1 MYFQTGALPNL
12 LIFMPVIC
20 LPPEIKTLSAML
32 KSFKVPNNIVIVF
45 SIIII
50 AAILTWIVPG
60 GKYDRQTIKVN
71 GVERTVIV
79 NDTYKAIDSQ
89 PQTWQIFS
97 AFYKGF
103 INMSHIIVFILMIGG
118 AFWIMNETKSIDI
131 GILSFLHLTKRFERW
146 KFVRMLGVDNII
158 MAFIMIIFS
167 AFGAIFG
174 MAEET
179 LAFTI
184 IFVQLGI
191 RMGYD
196 SLVGIGLCYFA
207 AHIGFA
213 GAILNPFTIGI
224 AQGLSSVPLFTGIE
238 YRVVCWLIFTFLA
251 IAFVLWYA
259 RRVKK
264 NPEKSIMFNEDEYW
278 RKRNESDVETI
289 RYYTPK
295 SAWIVGGVLFI
306 IMLVYSFWFPTTNLR
321 VGLSTV
327 NGPFIPVLTAIYAIT
342 SFFALR
348 KSLHFYI
355 LNILA
360 FTIFYL
366 VLGVLGYDWYIM
378 EIAALFLAMGI
389 FTGFAAGKKNSEI
402 TKLFQEGVKD
412 IVSAAL
418 VVGFAGGIIAILND
432 GLIIDTVLHSLANS
446 LKGTGQLTAVTIM
459 YGFQSLLNLVIT
471 SGSAKAALTI
481 PIMAQFSDIIGL
493 SRQATITA
501 FQFGAGITDM
511 IAPTSGVLIGVLGIA
526 KVPYGK
532 WVKFIL
538 PFMLFLAFVAWL
550 LLIPTVT
557 MKLSGF

>member
-1 MYFQTGALPNL
+1 
-12 LIFMPVIC
+12 
-20 LPPEIKTLSAML
+20 ML
-32 KSFKVPNNIVIVF
+32 KNFKVPNNIVIVF
-45 SIIII
+45 SIIIL
-50 AAILTWIVPG
+50 AAVLTWIVPG
-60 GKYDRQTIKVN
+60 GRYDRQTIKVN
-71 GVERTVIV
+71 GVEREVIV
-79 NDTYKAIDSQ
+79 NNTYQHVDSQ

-103 INMSHIIVFILMIGG
+103 IKMSHIIVFILMIGG

-131 GILSFLHLTKRFERW
+131 GILSFLTLTKRFE
-146 KFVRMLGVDNII
+146 KYKLIRMLGVDNII
-158 MAFIMIIFS
+158 MVFIMVIFS

-184 IFVQLGI
+184 IFVQLSV

-207 AHIGFA
+207 AHVGFA

-224 AQGLSSVPLFTGIE
+224 AQGLSSIPLFSGIE
-238 YRVVCWLIFTFLA
+238 YRVICWFIFTFLA
-251 IAFVLWYA
+251 IAFVIWYA
-259 RRVKK
+259 HRVKK
-264 NPEKSIMFNEDEYW
+264 NPKKSIIYTEDEYW
-278 RKRNESDVETI
+278 RKRGESDNESIE
-289 RYYTPK
+289 YYTPR
-295 SAWIVGGVLFI
+295 SAWIVASVLFV
-306 IMLVYSFWFPTTNLR
+306 IMLVYSFYYPSTNLR
-321 VGLSTV
+321 VGLNIV
-327 NGPFIPVLTAIYAIT
+327 KGPFLPILTGLFGIT
-342 SFFALR
+342 SFVALR
-348 KSLHFYI
+348 KSLHFFI

-432 GLIIDTVLHSLANS
+432 GQIIDTVLFSLSNS
-446 LKGTGQLTAVTIM
+446 LKGTGQITAITIM
-459 YGFQSLLNLVIT
+459 YGFQSLLNLIIT

-493 SRQATITA
+493 SRQATIMA
-501 FQFGAGITDM
+501 FQFGSGITDM

-532 WVKFIL
+532 WVKFVI
-538 PFMLFLAFVAWL
+538 PFVLLLAFVAWL
-550 LLIPTVT
+550 LLIPCVT
-557 MKLSGF
+557 MKLNGF

>member
-1 MYFQTGALPNL
+1 M
-12 LIFMPVIC
+12 IC
-20 LPPEIKTLSAML
+20 IHTPGKML
-32 KSFKVPNNIVIVF
+32 KNLKVPNNIVIVF
-45 SIIII
+45 SIIIL
-50 AAILTWIVPG
+50 AAVLTWIVPG

-79 NDTYKAIDSQ
+79 NDTYKQVDSQ

-103 INMSHIIVFILMIGG
+103 INMSHIVVFILMIGG
-118 AFWIMNETKSIDI
+118 AFWIMNETRAIDI
-131 GILSFLHLTKRFERW
+131 GILSFLTLTKRFEKW
-146 KFVRMLGVDNII
+146 KVIRFLGVDNII
-158 MAFIMIIFS
+158 MTFIMIIFS
-167 AFGAIFG
+167 SFGAIFG

-179 LAFTI
+179 LAFTL
-184 IFVQLGI
+184 IFVQLSI

-207 AHIGFA
+207 AHVGFA

-224 AQGLSSVPLFTGIE
+224 AQGLSSIPLFSGIE
-238 YRVVCWLIFTFLA
+238 YRVICWLIFTFVA

-259 RRVKK
+259 HRVKK
-264 NPEKSIMFNEDEYW
+264 NPKKSIIFTEDEYW
-278 RKRNESDVETI
+278 RKRSESDTEKI
-289 RYYTPK
+289 EYYTPK
-295 SAWIVGGVLFI
+295 SAWIVGGVLFV
-306 IMLVYSFWFPTTNLR
+306 IMLVYSYYYPSTSLK
-321 VGLSTV
+321 VGLNIV
-327 NGPFIPVLTAIYAIT
+327 KGPFIPILTAFFGLT
-342 SFFALR
+342 SYIALR
-348 KSLHFYI
+348 KSLHFFV

-366 VLGVLGYDWYIM
+366 ILGVLGYDWYIM
-378 EIAALFLAMGI
+378 EIAALFLAMGV

-402 TKLFQEGVKD
+402 TRLFLEGVKD

-432 GLIIDTVLHSLANS
+432 GQIIDTVLFSLSNS
-446 LKGTGQLTAVTIM
+446 LKGAGQIAAITIM

-493 SRQATITA
+493 SRQATIMA
-501 FQFGAGITDM
+501 FQFGSGITDM

-526 KVPYGK
+526 KIPYGK
-532 WVKFIL
+532 WVKFII
-538 PFMLFLAFVAWL
+538 PFVLGLAFIAWL

-557 MKLSGF
+557 MTLNGF

>member
-1 MYFQTGALPNL
+1 
-12 LIFMPVIC
+12 
-20 LPPEIKTLSAML
+20 ML
-32 KSFKVPNNIVIVF
+32 KNFKVPNNIVIVF
-45 SIIII
+45 SIIIL
-50 AAILTWIVPG
+50 AAVLTWIVPG

-79 NDTYKAIDSQ
+79 NDTYKQVDSQ

-103 INMSHIIVFILMIGG
+103 INMSHIVVFILMIGG
-118 AFWIMNETKSIDI
+118 AFWIMNETRAIDI
-131 GILSFLHLTKRFERW
+131 GILSFLTLTKRFEKW
-146 KFVRMLGVDNII
+146 KVIRFLGVDNII
-158 MAFIMIIFS
+158 MSFIMIIFS
-167 AFGAIFG
+167 SFGAIFG

-179 LAFTI
+179 LAFTL
-184 IFVQLGI
+184 IFVQLSI

-207 AHIGFA
+207 AHVGFA

-224 AQGLSSVPLFTGIE
+224 AQGLSSIPLFSGIE
-238 YRVVCWLIFTFLA
+238 YRVVCWLIFTFVA

-259 RRVKK
+259 HRVKK
-264 NPEKSIMFNEDEYW
+264 NPKKSIIFTEDEYW
-278 RKRNESDVETI
+278 RKRSESDTEKI
-289 RYYTPK
+289 EYYTPK
-295 SAWIVGGVLFI
+295 SARIVAVVLFL
-306 IMLVYSFWFPTTNLR
+306 IMLVYSYYYPSTNLK
-321 VGLSTV
+321 VGLNIV
-327 NGPFIPVLTAIYAIT
+327 KGPFIPILTAIFGLT
-342 SFFALR
+342 SYIALR
-348 KSLHFYI
+348 KSLHFFI

-366 VLGVLGYDWYIM
+366 ILGVLGYDWYIM
-378 EIAALFLAMGI
+378 EIAALFLAMGV

-402 TKLFQEGVKD
+402 TRLFQEGVKD

-432 GLIIDTVLHSLANS
+432 GQIIDTVLFSLSNS
-446 LKGTGQLTAVTIM
+446 LKGAGQIAAITIM

-493 SRQATITA
+493 SRQATIMA
-501 FQFGAGITDM
+501 FQFGSGITDM

-532 WVKFIL
+532 WVKFII
-538 PFMLFLAFVAWL
+538 PFVLGLAFIAWL

-557 MKLSGF
+557 MKLNGF

>member
-1 MYFQTGALPNL
+1 
-12 LIFMPVIC
+12 
-20 LPPEIKTLSAML
+20 ML
-32 KSFKVPNNIVIVF
+32 KNFKVPNNIVIVF

-50 AAILTWIVPG
+50 AAILTWVVPG

-79 NDTYKAIDSQ
+79 NNTYTSIDSH
-89 PQTWQIFS
+89 PQTWQVFA

-103 INMSHIIVFILMIGG
+103 VNMSHIIVFILMIGG
-118 AFWIMNETKSIDI
+118 AFWIMNETRSIDI
-131 GILSFLHLTKRFERW
+131 GILSFLTLTKRFEKW
-146 KFVRMLGVDNII
+146 KFIRFLGVDNII
-158 MAFIMIIFS
+158 MTFIMVIFS

-179 LAFTI
+179 LAFTL
-184 IFVQLGI
+184 IFVQLSI

-207 AHIGFA
+207 AHVGFA

-238 YRVVCWLIFTFLA
+238 YRVICWIIFTFVS
-251 IAFVLWYA
+251 IVFVLWYA
-259 RRVKK
+259 KRVKK
-264 NPEKSIMFNEDEYW
+264 NPSKSIMFKEDDFW
-278 RKRNESDVETI
+278 RKRSESDIEKI
-289 RYYTPK
+289 EFYTPK
-295 SAWIVGGVLFI
+295 SAWIVGGVLTL
-306 IMLVYSFWFPTTNLR
+306 IMVIYSFYFPSTDLK
-321 VGLSTV
+321 VGLNIV
-327 NGPFIPVLTAIYAIT
+327 KGPFLPILTGLFAVI

-348 KSLHFYI
+348 KSLHFFV
-355 LNILA
+355 LNILG

-366 VLGVLGYDWYIM
+366 ILGVLGYDWYIM
-378 EIAALFLAMGI
+378 EIAALFLAMGV

-432 GLIIDTVLHSLANS
+432 GQIIDTVLFSLSNS
-446 LKGTGQLTAVTIM
+446 LKGTGQITAITIM
-459 YGFQSLLNLVIT
+459 YGFQSLLNLIIT

-493 SRQATITA
+493 SRQATIMA
-501 FQFGAGITDM
+501 FQFGSGITDM

-532 WVKFIL
+532 WVKFII
-538 PFMLFLAFVAWL
+538 PFMLLLAFIAWL

-557 MKLSGF
+557 MKLNGF

>member
-1 MYFQTGALPNL
+1 
-12 LIFMPVIC
+12 MPF
-20 LPPEIKTLSAML
+20 T
-32 KSFKVPNNIVIVF
+32 FKVPNNIVIVF
-45 SIIII
+45 SIIIL

-60 GKYDRQTIKVN
+60 GKYDRQTVKVN

-79 NDTYKAIDSQ
+79 NNTYQPVDHQ
-89 PQTWQIFS
+89 PQTWQIFA
-97 AFYKGF
+97 AFYTGF
-103 INMSHIIVFILMIGG
+103 VKMAHIIVFILMIGG

-131 GILSFLHLTKRFERW
+131 GILSFLSLTRRFEKWKPVRW
-146 KFVRMLGVDNII
+146 LGVDNII
-158 MAFIMIIFS
+158 ITFIMIIFS

-174 MAEET
+174 MSEET

-184 IFVQLGI
+184 IFVQLSV

-224 AQGLSSVPLFTGIE
+224 AQGLASVPLFTGIE
-238 YRVVCWLIFTFLA
+238 YRVVCWLILTTIS
-251 IAFVLWYA
+251 IAFILWYA

-264 NPEKSIMFNEDEYW
+264 NPERSLMYHEDAYW
-278 RKRNESDVETI
+278 RKRGESDTETI
-289 RYYTPK
+289 TYYTPR
-295 SAWIVGGVLFI
+295 SAWVVAGVLLL
-306 IMLVYSFWFPTTNLR
+306 IMSAYAWVYPISHVRIGLR
-321 VGLSTV
+321 VV
-327 NGPFIPVLTAIYAIT
+327 EGPFIPVLTALYAFT
-342 SFFALR
+342 SYFALR

-378 EIAALFLAMGI
+378 EIAALFLAMGV

-432 GLIIDTVLHSLANS
+432 GQIIDTVLYSLSNS
-446 LKGTGQLTAVTIM
+446 LKGTGQLAAVSIM
-459 YGFQSLLNLVIT
+459 YGFQSLLNLIIT

-511 IAPTSGVLIGVLGIA
+511 IAPTSGVLIGALGIA

-532 WVKFIL
+532 WVKFVI

-557 MKLSGF
+557 MKLNGF

>member
-1 MYFQTGALPNL
+1 
-12 LIFMPVIC
+12 
-20 LPPEIKTLSAML
+20 ML
-32 KSFKVPNNIVIVF
+32 KKFKVPNNIVIVF
-45 SIIII
+45 SIIIL
-50 AAILTWIVPG
+50 ASLLTWIVPG
-60 GKYDRQTIKVN
+60 GRYERQTIKVN

-79 NDTYKAIDSQ
+79 NETFKYVDSH
-89 PQTWQIFS
+89 PQSWQIFS

-103 INMSHIIVFILMIGG
+103 VNMAHIIVFILMIGG
-118 AFWIMNETKSIDI
+118 AFWIMNETRSIDI
-131 GILSFLHLTKRFERW
+131 GILSFLNLTKRFEKW
-146 KFVRMLGVDNII
+146 KIIRKIGVDNII
-158 MAFIMIIFS
+158 MVFIMVIFS

-184 IFVQLGI
+184 IFVQLSI

-196 SLVGIGLCYFA
+196 SLVGVGLCYFA

-224 AQGLSSVPLFTGIE
+224 AQGLASVPLFTGIE
-238 YRVVCWLIFTFLA
+238 YRVLCWIIITFVSVVFL
-251 IAFVLWYA
+251 LWYA

-264 NPEKSIMFNEDEYW
+264 NPEKSIMFKEDDFW
-278 RKRNESDVETI
+278 RKRSESEI
-289 RYYTPK
+289 EKIEYYTPK
-295 SAWIVGGVLFI
+295 SAWIVAGALFI
-306 IMLVYSFWFPTTNLR
+306 IMLVYSFYFPTTNLR
-321 VGLSTV
+321 VGLKTV
-327 NGPFIPVLTAIYAIT
+327 NGPFIPILTGLFAII

-348 KSLHFYI
+348 KSLHFFI

-366 VLGVLGYDWYIM
+366 ILGVLGYEWYIM

-432 GLIIDTVLHSLANS
+432 GQIIDTVLHSLSNS

-459 YGFQSLLNLVIT
+459 YGFMSLLNLIIT

-493 SRQATITA
+493 SRQATIMA

-526 KVPYGK
+526 KIPYGK
-532 WVKFIL
+532 WVKFII
-538 PFMLFLAFVAWL
+538 PFMLFLAFLAWL

-557 MKLSGF
+557 VPLNGF

>member
-1 MYFQTGALPNL
+1 
-12 LIFMPVIC
+12 
-20 LPPEIKTLSAML
+20 ML
-32 KSFKVPNNIVIVF
+32 KTFKVPNNIVIVF
-45 SIIII
+45 SIIIL
-50 AAILTWIVPG
+50 ASILTWVVPG
-60 GKYDRQTIKVN
+60 GRYDRQAIKVN

-79 NDTYKAIDSQ
+79 NDTFKYVDSE

-103 INMSHIIVFILMIGG
+103 VNMSHIIVFILMIGG
-118 AFWIMNETKSIDI
+118 AFWIMNETRSIDI
-131 GILSFLHLTKRFERW
+131 GILSFLNLTRRFERW
-146 KFVRMLGVDNII
+146 RFIRWLGVDNII
-158 MAFIMIIFS
+158 MTFIMIIFS

-184 IFVQLGI
+184 IFVQLSV

-196 SLVGIGLCYFA
+196 SLVGIGICYFA

-224 AQGLSSVPLFTGIE
+224 AQGLASVPLFTGIE
-238 YRVVCWLIFTFLA
+238 YRVLCWFIFTFLA

-259 RRVKK
+259 HRVKK
-264 NPEKSIMFNEDEYW
+264 NPQKSIMYAEDEFW
-278 RKRNESDVETI
+278 RKRGASDMEEI
-289 RYYTPK
+289 SYYTPK
-295 SAWIVGGVLFI
+295 SAWITAGVLFI
-306 IMLVYSFWFPTTNLR
+306 IMLVYACYFPLSNLK
-321 VGLSTV
+321 VGLNTV
-327 NGPFIPVLTAIYAIT
+327 TGPFIPILTAIYAVT
-342 SFFALR
+342 SYFALR
-348 KSLHFYI
+348 KSLHFFV

-366 VLGVLGYDWYIM
+366 ILGVLAYDWYIM
-378 EIAALFLAMGI
+378 EIAALFLAMGV

-402 TKLFQEGVKD
+402 TRLFQEGVKD
-412 IVSAAL
+412 IISAAL

-432 GLIIDTVLHSLANS
+432 GQIIDTVLHSMATS
-446 LKGTGQLTAVTIM
+446 LKGAGQVTAISIM
-459 YGFQSLLNLVIT
+459 YGFQSLLNLIIT

-493 SRQATITA
+493 SRQATIMA

-532 WVKFIL
+532 WVRFVI
-538 PFMLFLAFVAWL
+538 PFMIFIAFIAWL

-557 MKLSGF
+557 MQLNGF

>member
-1 MYFQTGALPNL
+1 
-12 LIFMPVIC
+12 
-20 LPPEIKTLSAML
+20 ML
-32 KSFKVPNNIVIVF
+32 KNFKVPNNIVIVF

-79 NDTYKAIDSQ
+79 NDTYKSIDSH
-89 PQTWQIFS
+89 PQTWQVFA

-118 AFWIMNETKSIDI
+118 AFWIMNETRSIDI
-131 GILSFLHLTKRFERW
+131 GILSFLTLTKRFEKW
-146 KFVRMLGVDNII
+146 KFIRFLGVDNII
-158 MAFIMIIFS
+158 MTFIMVIFS

-179 LAFTI
+179 LAFTL
-184 IFVQLGI
+184 IFVQLSI

-207 AHIGFA
+207 AHVGFA

-238 YRVVCWLIFTFLA
+238 YRVICWIIFTF
-251 IAFVLWYA
+251 ISIVFVLWYA
-259 RRVKK
+259 KRVKK
-264 NPEKSIMFNEDEYW
+264 NPSKSIMFKEDDFW
-278 RKRNESDVETI
+278 RKRSDSDIEKI
-289 RYYTPK
+289 EFYTPK
-295 SAWIVGGVLFI
+295 SAWIVGGVLTLIMI
-306 IMLVYSFWFPTTNLR
+306 IYSFYFPSTDLK
-321 VGLSTV
+321 VGLNIV
-327 NGPFIPVLTAIYAIT
+327 KGPFLPVLTGLFAVI

-348 KSLHFYI
+348 KSLHFFV
-355 LNILA
+355 LNILG

-366 VLGVLGYDWYIM
+366 ILGVLGYDWYIM
-378 EIAALFLAMGI
+378 EIAALFLAMGV

-432 GLIIDTVLHSLANS
+432 GQIIDTVLFSLSNS
-446 LKGTGQLTAVTIM
+446 LKGTGQITAITIM
-459 YGFQSLLNLVIT
+459 YGFQSLLNLIIT

-493 SRQATITA
+493 SRQATIMA
-501 FQFGAGITDM
+501 FQFGSGITDM

-532 WVKFIL
+532 WVKFII
-538 PFMLFLAFVAWL
+538 PFMLFLAFIAWL

-557 MKLSGF
+557 VKLNGF

>member
-1 MYFQTGALPNL
+1 
-12 LIFMPVIC
+12 
-20 LPPEIKTLSAML
+20 ML
-32 KSFKVPNNIVIVF
+32 KNLKVPNNIVIVF
-45 SIIII
+45 SIIIL
-50 AAILTWIVPG
+50 AAGLTWIVPG
-60 GKYDRQTIKVN
+60 GQYDRQTIKVN

-79 NDTYKAIDSQ
+79 NNTYKHVDSH

-103 INMSHIIVFILMIGG
+103 INMSHIVVFILMIGG
-118 AFWIMNETKSIDI
+118 AFWIMNETRSIDI
-131 GILSFLHLTKRFERW
+131 GILSFLTLTKGFERY
-146 KFVRMLGVDNII
+146 KVIQVLGVDNII

-184 IFVQLGI
+184 IFVQLSI

-207 AHIGFA
+207 AHVGFA

-224 AQGLSSVPLFTGIE
+224 AQGLSSIPLFSGIE
-238 YRVVCWLIFTFLA
+238 YRVICWFIFTFLA
-251 IAFVLWYA
+251 IVFVLWYA
-259 RRVKK
+259 HRVKK
-264 NPEKSIMFNEDEYW
+264 NPKKSIIYTEDEYW
-278 RKRNESDVETI
+278 RKRSESDVEKVE
-289 RYYTPK
+289 YYTPR
-295 SAWIVGGVLFI
+295 SAWIVGAALFV
-306 IMLVYSFWFPTTNLR
+306 IMLIYSFYYPSTNLR
-321 VGLSTV
+321 VGLNIV
-327 NGPFIPVLTAIYAIT
+327 KGPFMPILAGLFGIT
-342 SFFALR
+342 SFIALR
-348 KSLHFYI
+348 KSLHFFI

-366 VLGVLGYDWYIM
+366 VIGVLGYDWYIM
-378 EIAALFLAMGI
+378 EIAALFLAMGV

-418 VVGFAGGIIAILND
+418 VVGFAGGIIALLND
-432 GLIIDTVLHSLANS
+432 GQIIDTVLFSLSNS
-446 LKGTGQLTAVTIM
+446 LKGTGQITAITIM
-459 YGFQSLLNLVIT
+459 YGFQSLLNLIIT

-493 SRQATITA
+493 SRQATIMA
-501 FQFGAGITDM
+501 FQFGSGITDM

-532 WVKFIL
+532 WVKFVI
-538 PFMLFLAFVAWL
+538 PFVLLLAFVAWL

-557 MKLSGF
+557 MKLNGF

>member
-1 MYFQTGALPNL
+1 
-12 LIFMPVIC
+12 
-20 LPPEIKTLSAML
+20 ML
-32 KSFKVPNNIVIVF
+32 KTFKVPNNIVIVF
-45 SIIII
+45 SIIIL
-50 AAILTWIVPG
+50 ASILTWIVPG
-60 GKYDRQTIKVN
+60 GQYERQIIKVN

-79 NDTYKAIDSQ
+79 NDTYKTVDSH
-89 PQTWQIFS
+89 PQTWQIFA

-103 INMSHIIVFILMIGG
+103 VNMSHIIVFILMIGG
-118 AFWIMNETKSIDI
+118 AFWIMNETRSIDI
-131 GILSFLHLTKRFERW
+131 GILAFLALTRRFEKW
-146 KFVRMLGVDNII
+146 KFIRMLGVDNII
-158 MAFIMIIFS
+158 IVFIMIIFS

-179 LAFTI
+179 LAFTL
-184 IFVQLGI
+184 IFVQLSI

-196 SLVGIGLCYFA
+196 SLVGIGVCYFA
-207 AHIGFA
+207 AHVGFA

-224 AQGLSSVPLFTGIE
+224 AQGLASVPLFTGIE
-238 YRVVCWLIFTFLA
+238 YRVVCWFIFTFLA

-264 NPEKSIMFNEDEYW
+264 NPQKSIVYVEDEFW
-278 RKRNESDVETI
+278 RKRSESDVEEI
-289 RYYTPK
+289 KYYTPN
-295 SAWIVGGVLFI
+295 SAWITAGAIFI
-306 IMLVYSFWFPTTNLR
+306 IMIVYSFYFPTTDLK
-321 VGLSTV
+321 VGLNTV
-327 NGPFIPVLTAIYAIT
+327 TGPFIPLLTAIYAIT

-348 KSLHFYI
+348 KSLHFYV

-366 VLGVLGYDWYIM
+366 ILGVLGYDWYIM

-402 TKLFQEGVKD
+402 TRLFQEGVKD

-432 GLIIDTVLHSLANS
+432 GQIIDTVLFSLSNS
-446 LKGTGQLTAVTIM
+446 LKGTGEITAISIM
-459 YGFQSLLNLVIT
+459 YGFQSLLNLIIT

-493 SRQATITA
+493 SRQATIMA

-532 WVKFIL
+532 WVRFVI
-538 PFMLFLAFVAWL
+538 PFMIFLAFIAWL

>member
-1 MYFQTGALPNL
+1 
-12 LIFMPVIC
+12 
-20 LPPEIKTLSAML
+20 ML

-50 AAILTWIVPG
+50 AAALTWIVPG
-60 GKYDRQTIKVN
+60 GRYDRQTITVN

-79 NDTYKAIDSQ
+79 NDTYKSIDSQ

-97 AFYKGF
+97 AFYTGF
-103 INMSHIIVFILMIGG
+103 INMSHIVVFILMIGG
-118 AFWIMNETKSIDI
+118 AFWIMNDTKSIDI
-131 GILSFLHLTKRFERW
+131 GILSFLNLTKRFEKW
-146 KFVRMLGVDNII
+146 KFIRMLGVNNII
-158 MAFIMIIFS
+158 ISFIMIIFS

-196 SLVGIGLCYFA
+196 SLVGIALCYFA

-238 YRVVCWLIFTFLA
+238 YRIVAWLIFTFLA

-259 RRVKK
+259 ARVKK
-264 NPEKSIMFNEDEYW
+264 NPQKSIMYEEDDYW
-278 RKRNESDVETI
+278 RKRGESDVETI
-289 RYYTPK
+289 KYYTPK
-295 SAWIVGGVLFI
+295 SAWIVAGVLLI
-306 IMLVYSFWFPTTNLR
+306 IMVVYSYYFPSTNLK
-321 VGLSTV
+321 VGLNTV
-327 NGPFIPVLTAIYAIT
+327 NGPIIPVLTALYAVT
-342 SFFALR
+342 SYFALR

-366 VLGVLGYDWYIM
+366 VVGVLGYDWYIM

-412 IVSAAL
+412 IVSASL

-432 GLIIDTVLHSLANS
+432 GMIIDTVLHSLANS
-446 LKGTGQLTAVTIM
+446 LKGAGQLTAITIM
-459 YGFQSLLNLVIT
+459 YGFQSLLNLIIT

-557 MKLSGF
+557 MELSGF